1 MFIGQ
6 FVHTLDDKSRIALP
20 AKFRTRL
27 EDGVVMTA
35 GTDGQMLIY
44 PRDEFEKLAEKV
56 NGLPLMGPEA
66 ATLRRMIF
74 VNAADAVPDKQ
85 GRVVVPEPLLLH
97 MGITDESTREAVIV
111 GVGKFIEVWSTEAW
125 QRAREEVAAAAA
137 QKQAWAN
144 LGI

>member
-20 AKFRTRL
+20 AKFRPRL

-35 GTDGQMLIY
+35 GTDGQMLVY

-85 GRVVVPEPLLLH
+85 GRVIVPELLLLH
-97 MGITDESTREAVIV
+97 VGITGEAGREAVIV
-111 GVGKFIEVWSTEAW
+111 GVGKFIEVWNPVAW
-125 QRAREEVAAAAA
+125 QRAREEVTATAA
-137 QKQAWAN
+137 QKQVWAN